1 MGMVFVIVV
10 VQVLKRCCRGL
21 KPGSS
26 LKEALKRKHEARKK
40 KPKKK
45 KRKKRINPEMEDED
59 DRAARDFDEDS
70 DNEEDEEDELSFLE
84 MNLQYIKSHFGN
96 IQKHYATFAKSSFYM
111 FSLMHCGLVARSFQV
126 YRCDVELE
134 PYERYL
140 NADYAVSCHDPYTEW
155 GSSAALAT
163 TMLFSIGLGIPL
175 YLAFRLRAYDMG
187 IRSIIVTNDDIEAAS
202 IPNIRNFGRKKASQI
217 ALRET
222 LAELEFEL
230 RLKMAEKSAK
240 YYYLVSNIYSLYREG
255 FYWWE
260 LVEIVRSAI
269 MTGCLILLRPGSFLQ
284 HVLGTLLLLVHLALV
299 TVIKPYRN
307 VYDNNVQFILSAV
320 LVVTLP
326 ATAAVHRAKDTEER
340 DGMLN
345 YIIFLNVVVFIFA
358 FILRARQD
366 MQLKEKDVIMKKIHP
381 HPRPPPPIAPRHGFK
396 KAPLPPIAQKKKEG
410 NGAGKNFDINDTSD
424 SEDESKS
431 DNASMEE
438 QKIDVSPTPPKKI
451 LLQPLRPNGTNP
463 KRPPPSFKGLQRLNT
478 VHRKKITRQ
487 MPALDKL
494 DLDGD
499 GELEREEVV
508 DAYVRDGFSQ
518 EEAEAK
524 VNELVQKYDIDGDGT
539 ISLKEALHTEIAGAM
554 EEEEVASNKKMKHQE
569 EIQHTEHINHT
580 QERLRLRKMQKRGR
594 KKKKDGEQKLEKEK
608 LAKGDLVEFRIT
620 ESTNAKK
627 AKISNFDTKTATY
640 EVTLKGGQTIKNLT
654 RSQITWLPPKQFDRS
669 KSPKKDGR
677 PLPTKTMRSSNQ
689 SAERNNQ
696 IKEAYES
703 RMMKKSTND
712 NEEDTDS
719 ASSSDDF

>member
-1 MGMVFVIVV
+1 VFVIVV
-10 VQVLKRCCRGL
+10 VQVLKHCCKGL
-21 KPGSS
+21 KPRSN
-26 LKEALKRKHEARKK
+26 LQEALDRKHKHGKKKKQKRKK
-40 KPKKK
+40 K
-45 KRKKRINPEMEDED
+45 INPEMLDEE
-59 DRAARDFDEDS
+59 DRAARDVDED
-70 DNEEDEEDELSFLE
+70 DEEEEEDEELSCLELN
-84 MNLQYIKSHFGN
+84 MNYVKSHFSN

-175 YLAFRLRAYDMG
+175 YLAFRLRAYDMY

-202 IPNIRNFGRKKASQI
+202 IPTIRNFGKKKASQI

-345 YIIFLNVVVFIFA
+345 YIIFLNVAVFIFA

-366 MQLKEKDVIMKKIHP
+366 MQLKEKDVTMKKIHP
-381 HPRPPPPIAPRHGFK
+381 NPRPPPPIAPRHGFMK
-396 KAPLPPIAQKKKEG
+396 DRLPPIAQKKKQG
-410 NGAGKNFDINDTSD
+410 NDAAKNFDVNDTSD

-431 DNASMEE
+431 DNASVEE

-451 LLQPLRPNGTNP
+451 LLQPLRPNGTNR
-463 KRPPPSFKGLQRLNT
+463 KRPPPSFKGLRRLNT
-478 VHRKKITRQ
+478 MHRKK
-487 MPALDKL
+487 
-494 DLDGD
+494 
-499 GELEREEVV
+499 
-508 DAYVRDGFSQ
+508 
-518 EEAEAK
+518 
-524 VNELVQKYDIDGDGT
+524 
-539 ISLKEALHTEIAGAM
+539 
-554 EEEEVASNKKMKHQE
+554 
-569 EIQHTEHINHT
+569 NH
-580 QERLRLRKMQKRGR
+580 K
-594 KKKKDGEQKLEKEK
+594 
-608 LAKGDLVEFRIT
+608 
-620 ESTNAKK
+620 TNVG
-627 AKISNFDTKTATY
+627 I
-640 EVTLKGGQTIKNLT
+640 G
-654 RSQITWLPPKQFDRS
+654 
-669 KSPKKDGR
+669 
-677 PLPTKTMRSSNQ
+677 
-689 SAERNNQ
+689 
-696 IKEAYES
+696 
-703 RMMKKSTND
+703 
-712 NEEDTDS
+712 
-719 ASSSDDF
+719 